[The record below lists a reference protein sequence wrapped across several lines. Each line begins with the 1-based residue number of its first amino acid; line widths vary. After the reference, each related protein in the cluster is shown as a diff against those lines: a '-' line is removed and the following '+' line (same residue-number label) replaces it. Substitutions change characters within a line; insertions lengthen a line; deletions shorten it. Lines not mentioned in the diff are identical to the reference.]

1 MKAAVMEPQL
11 QTNKLYEKE
20 SIIHF
25 EEGLI
30 GFSEIK
36 DFVLV
41 EAETIKPL
49 RLLQS
54 ANSTDVGFVVLDPRF
69 RIPDYYSQIPG
80 REWEAIGVTDAAHRL
95 AFVIVNIGLNP
106 KSMTGNFQ
114 APLLLNYE
122 KMIGRQVILTDSGFG
137 VRMPI
142 LA

>member
-1 MKAAVMEPQL
+1 MEPQL

-30 GFSEIK
+30 GFSEVK

-41 EAETIKPL
+41 EAETINPL

-54 ANSTDVGFVVLDPRF
+54 ATASDLGFVVLDPRF
-69 RIPDYYSQIPG
+69 RVPDYYNQIPG
-80 REWEAIGVTDAAHRL
+80 REWEAIGVSDPAHRL

-106 KSMTGNFQ
+106 RHMTGNFQ
-114 APLLLNYE
+114 APLLLNYDR
-122 KMIGRQVILTDSGFG
+122 MMGRQVILTDSGFG
-137 VRMPI
+137 LRTPI
-142 LA
+142 LT

>member
-1 MKAAVMEPQL
+1 MKAAVMEPQV

-20 SIIHF
+20 SIIRF

-30 GFSEIK
+30 GFSDFK

-54 ANSTDVGFVVLDPRF
+54 ATSTDVGFVVIDPRF
-69 RIPDYYSQIPG
+69 RIADYYNQIPG
-80 REWEAIGVTDAAHRL
+80 REWEAIGVTDPAHRL
-95 AFVIVNIGLNP
+95 AFVIVNVGLNP
-106 KSMTGNFQ
+106 RHMTGNFQ

-122 KMIGRQVILTDSGFG
+122 KMMGRQVILTDAGFS

>member
-11 QTNKLYEKE
+11 QPNKLYETE
-20 SIIHF
+20 SIIRF

-30 GFSEIK
+30 GFSELK

-41 EAETIKPL
+41 EAEAIKPL

-54 ANSTDVGFVVLDPRF
+54 ASSTDVGFVVLDPRF
-69 RIPDYYSQIPG
+69 RIPDYYNQIPG
-80 REWEAIGVTDAAHRL
+80 REWEAIGVTDPAHRL

-106 KSMTGNFQ
+106 RHMTGNFQ
-114 APLLLNYE
+114 APLLLNYGR
-122 KMIGRQVILTDSGFG
+122 MMGRQVILTDTGFCL
-137 VRMPI
+137 RMPI